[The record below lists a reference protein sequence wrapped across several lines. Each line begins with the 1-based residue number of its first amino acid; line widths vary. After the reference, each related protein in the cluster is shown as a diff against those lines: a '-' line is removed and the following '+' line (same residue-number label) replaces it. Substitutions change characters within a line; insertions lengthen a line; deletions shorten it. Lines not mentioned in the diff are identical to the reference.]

1 MNNILDSK
9 LKENGDLY
17 IKEILEKV
25 SPLLSEFELCY
36 LDQSVIYDDNRKLLC
51 KRILNDEKQ
60 LQGYKIVIE
69 TPIEEY
75 VLIWLNKSVELIKN
89 FCFGEYSFKEFNKIQ
104 LENEDIKITSKYQ
117 ENFESVE
124 YSNKIT
130 DCNLSFKDIDDMLKL
145 MISKPKKY
153 IRK

>member
-25 SPLLSEFELCY
+25 SPLLSEFELWH
-36 LDQSVIYDDNRKLLC
+36 LDQSVIFDDNRKLLC

-75 VLIWLNKSVELIKN
+75 VLIW
-89 FCFGEYSFKEFNKIQ
+89 FNKKCRT
-104 LENEDIKITSKYQ
+104 N
-117 ENFESVE
+117 
-124 YSNKIT
+124 
-130 DCNLSFKDIDDMLKL
+130 
-145 MISKPKKY
+145 
-153 IRK
+153 

>member
-25 SPLLSEFELCY
+25 SPLLSEFELWH
-36 LDQSVIYDDNRKLLC
+36 LDQSVIFDDNRKLLC

-75 VLIWLNKSVELIKN
+75 VLIWFNKSVELIKN

>member
-25 SPLLSEFELCY
+25 SPLLSEFELWH
-36 LDQSVIYDDNRKLLC
+36 LDQSVIYDDNRKVLC

-69 TPIEEY
+69 NTIEKY
-75 VLIWLNKSVELIKN
+75 VLIWLNKKIKKKKN